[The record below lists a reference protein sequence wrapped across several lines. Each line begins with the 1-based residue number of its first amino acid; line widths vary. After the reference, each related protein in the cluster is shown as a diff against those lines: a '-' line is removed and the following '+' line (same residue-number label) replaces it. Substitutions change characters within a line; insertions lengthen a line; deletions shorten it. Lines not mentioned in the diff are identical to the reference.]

1 MSHKKGIETR
11 LAHEGE
17 DRLAHQG
24 AVVPPL
30 YQNSLFV
37 FRDWDDIDAAFADR
51 TSRPIYTRLT
61 NPTTLLAEQ
70 KIAALAGEG
79 YACRLTASGMGAVS
93 AAVMN
98 SVSQGDHIVAVKNIY
113 GPANNLVN
121 RYLAGKMGISVTFV
135 SGDDPT
141 QFEEAITERTKLI
154 MLESPS
160 SAVFGLQDIPVVVA
174 IARKHG
180 IRTMIDN
187 TWATPLWQ
195 KCLDMGVDIEVH
207 SCSKYLGGHSDIVAG
222 AIVARPEV
230 IHDIIV
236 NESELLG
243 ATIAPQT
250 SWLLTRS
257 LRTLPMRL
265 RSHAESALEVARF
278 LEAHPAVKR
287 VHWPGLE
294 SHPQHGLAKR
304 QMEGFTG
311 LMAFTLATED
321 VAKTKAFVNA
331 LEFFQI
337 GVSWG
342 GHESLV
348 YAPAISYLRELP
360 PERFADLGI
369 SLGDIRISVGLET
382 AADLLADLDQALERA
397 R

>member
-1 MSHKKGIETR
+1 MSRKKGIETR

-17 DRLAHQG
+17 DRKRHHG

-37 FRDWDDIDAAFADR
+37 FEDWDDIDDAFADR
-51 TSRPIYTRLT
+51 TARPIYTRLT

-70 KIAALAGEG
+70 KVAALAGEG
-79 YACRLTASGMGAVS
+79 YAARLTASGMGAVS

-98 SVSQGDHIVAVKNIY
+98 SVTAGDHIVAVKNIY
-113 GPANNLVN
+113 GPTNNFIN
-121 RYLAGKMGISVTFV
+121 RYLAEKMGVSVTFV
-135 SGDDPT
+135 PGDDPA
-141 QFEEAITERTKLI
+141 QFEAAITERTRLF

-160 SAVFGLQDIPVVVA
+160 SAVFGLQDIEAVA
-174 IARKHG
+174 ALARSRG

-195 KCLDMGVDIEVH
+195 KCLDMGIDIEVH
-207 SCSKYLGGHSDIVAG
+207 SVSKYLGGHSDIVAG
-222 AIVARPEV
+222 AIIARPEV
-230 IHDIIV
+230 IEDIIV

-243 ATIAPQT
+243 ATISPHT
-250 SWLLTRS
+250 SWLLIRS

-265 RSHAESALEVARF
+265 QAHAAAASRIAAF
-278 LEAHPAVKR
+278 LEQHDAIRQVA
-287 VHWPGLE
+287 WPGLP
-294 SHPQHGLAKR
+294 SHPQHHLAKR
-304 QMEGFTG
+304 QMAGFTG

-321 VAKTKAFVNA
+321 LARIKAFVNA
-331 LEFFQI
+331 LEVFQI

-369 SLGDIRISVGLET
+369 SAGDIRISVGLEDPE
-382 AADLLADLDQALERA
+382 DLLSDLSQALDVI
-397 R
+397 

>member
-1 MSHKKGIETR
+1 
-11 LAHEGE
+11 
-17 DRLAHQG
+17 
-24 AVVPPL
+24 
-30 YQNSLFV
+30 
-37 FRDWDDIDAAFADR
+37 
-51 TSRPIYTRLT
+51 
-61 NPTTLLAEQ
+61 
-70 KIAALAGEG
+70 
-79 YACRLTASGMGAVS
+79 
-93 AAVMN
+93 
-98 SVSQGDHIVAVKNIY
+98 
-113 GPANNLVN
+113 
-121 RYLAGKMGISVTFV
+121 
-135 SGDDPT
+135 
-141 QFEEAITERTKLI
+141 
-154 MLESPS
+154 
-160 SAVFGLQDIPVVVA
+160 
-174 IARKHG
+174 
-180 IRTMIDN
+180 
-187 TWATPLWQ
+187 
-195 KCLDMGVDIEVH
+195 
-207 SCSKYLGGHSDIVAG
+207 
-222 AIVARPEV
+222 
-230 IHDIIV
+230 
-236 NESELLG
+236 
-243 ATIAPQT
+243 
-250 SWLLTRS
+250 
-257 LRTLPMRL
+257 MRL